1 MVERAAGVRYISGC
15 KMRPDNESE
24 QFMTE
29 SDKPEMDM
37 GIEDMA
43 EGVGSEDAQ
52 SSAAEAGA
60 ENAVPGSDDTDEAG
74 GGTPSDLQAEFDS
87 LNDRHLRLAA
97 EFNNF
102 RRRAEQESLGTWA
115 RAQTDLVRKFLDV
128 LDDLQRVSGLDPAD
142 EATTVES
149 IVEGIDLVER
159 KFVRALEDAGVTVID
174 PAEGDAFDPEHMEAM
189 MKVPVDDDSKDDVV
203 AATFQKG
210 YQLDDNLVR
219 PARVSV
225 YKAD

>member
-1 MVERAAGVRYISGC
+1 MNDSNTPDIDIDDVANDGQPSEEGASTTESTAAGADAVVGGADGADGVSDEMEGA
-15 KMRPDNESE
+15 NAFSE
-24 QFMTE
+24 LK
-29 SDKPEMDM
+29 S
-37 GIEDMA
+37 
-43 EGVGSEDAQ
+43 
-52 SSAAEAGA
+52 
-60 ENAVPGSDDTDEAG
+60 
-74 GGTPSDLQAEFDS
+74 EFDM

-115 RAQTDLVRKFLDV
+115 RAQSDLVKRFLDV

-142 EATTVES
+142 DATTVES

-159 KFVRALEDAGVTVID
+159 KFLRSLQDAGVTVIE

-189 MKVPVDDDSKDDVV
+189 MKVPTTEPGQDDVV

-210 YQLDDNLVR
+210 YMLDTNLVR

>member
-1 MVERAAGVRYISGC
+1 MTDS
-15 KMRPDNESE
+15 KTPDIEIDADEAPAVDPSAESASETDDTLQEGADQSDAPE
-24 QFMTE
+24 Q
-29 SDKPEMDM
+29 
-37 GIEDMA
+37 A
-43 EGVGSEDAQ
+43 ESEDA
-52 SSAAEAGA
+52 
-60 ENAVPGSDDTDEAG
+60 
-74 GGTPSDLQAEFDS
+74 SDLKAEFDS

-102 RRRAEQESLGTWA
+102 RRRAEQESLGTWG
-115 RAQTDLVRKFLDV
+115 RAQADLVRRFLDV

-159 KFVRALEDAGVTVID
+159 KFLRSLQDAGATVID
-174 PAEGDAFDPEHMEAM
+174 PAEGDAFNPEHMEAM
-189 MKVPVDDDSKDDVV
+189 MKVPTTDAEKDDAV
-203 AATFQKG
+203 AMTFQKG
-210 YQLDDNLVR
+210 YMLDTNLVR

>member
-1 MVERAAGVRYISGC
+1 MNDSNTPDIDIDADEAQPVDPAADTS
-15 KMRPDNESE
+15 PESADAP
-24 QFMTE
+24 QG
-29 SDKPEMDM
+29 DQ
-37 GIEDMA
+37 A
-43 EGVGSEDAQ
+43 EPGAGDQ
-52 SSAAEAGA
+52 AEADPA
-60 ENAVPGSDDTDEAG
+60 
-74 GGTPSDLQAEFDS
+74 SDLQAEFDS

-115 RAQTDLVRKFLDV
+115 RAQSDLMRRFLDV

-159 KFVRALEDAGVTVID
+159 KFLRSIQDTGATVID
-174 PAEGDAFDPEHMEAM
+174 PAEGDDFDPEHMEAM
-189 MKVPVDDDSKDDVV
+189 MKVPTTDAEKDDAV
-203 AATFQKG
+203 AMTFQKG
-210 YQLDDNLVR
+210 YMLDTNLVR